1 MVSETQYATS
11 GDVSIA
17 YRVVGEGPFDIV
29 FVPGSGS
36 HVELAWDLPVPLRTW
51 YERFA
56 TFARV
61 IHFDKRGTGMSD
73 AVSPATR
80 YAMLTSPLLA

>member
-29 FVPGSGS
+29 YVPG
-36 HVELAWDLPVPLRTW
+36 
-51 YERFA
+51 
-56 TFARV
+56 
-61 IHFDKRGTGMSD
+61 
-73 AVSPATR
+73 
-80 YAMLTSPLLA
+80 